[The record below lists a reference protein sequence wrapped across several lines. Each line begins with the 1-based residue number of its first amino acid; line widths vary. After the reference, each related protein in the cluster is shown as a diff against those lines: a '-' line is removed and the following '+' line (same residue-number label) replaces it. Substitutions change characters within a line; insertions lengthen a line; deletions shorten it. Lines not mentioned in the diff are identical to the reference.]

1 MWTFFRDL
9 ERDELRRGR
18 CYFERHCHGEL
29 RSYGL
34 GFSDLVGL
42 QSSKKLD
49 GRTDQGSWFGQQLC
63 DGHSQART
71 QLFVLVCEN
80 RTVGLIDVQCNAAR
94 SRGLAQSPLSLTLR
108 WLPPFSER

>member
-1 MWTFFRDL
+1 LFCSPQLEFSVSWRAQVAEQQPGMWTFFRDL

-71 QLFVLVCEN
+71 SFLFSFV
-80 RTVGLIDVQCNAAR
+80 RIAPWD
-94 SRGLAQSPLSLTLR
+94 
-108 WLPPFSER
+108 